1 MLGQTFLYL
10 NQPSLAFHYLDKAV
24 RMDPSNYI
32 THNLLAQACKAIGQ
46 LEEATREFKTCAGLQ
61 HGGAPS
67 AIKR

>member
-46 LEEATREFKTCAGLQ
+46 LEEATREFRDMCRPPARRCALCN
-61 HGGAPS
+61 
-67 AIKR
+67 